1 MGHAL
6 AAQPGTEARP
16 QIAEA
21 ISVDTAVTGWFRD
34 HLGIRPR
41 GLSDP
46 APRAATQASART

>member
-16 QIAEA
+16 QIAES

-41 GLSDP
+41 GRSDP
-46 APRAATQASART
+46 APRMATHVPAST

>member
-16 QIAEA
+16 QIAES

-41 GLSDP
+41 GRSDP
-46 APRAATQASART
+46 APRMATHGAAST